1 MENTT
6 PGMQGTGTQGTVAGG
21 AEKGAQK
28 IEQFTSTAHDTVDRV
43 AGAAS
48 STLRHAGEK
57 GQEWMASQEHM
68 LEGARECV
76 RRHPVA
82 SVMIAVGVGML
93 FSRFTSH

>member
-1 MENTT
+1 MQNTT
-6 PGMQGTGTQGTVAGG
+6 TGTQGTMAGS
-21 AEKGAQK
+21 AEKGAEK
-28 IEQFTSTAHDTVDRV
+28 IEQLSSTAHEAVNRV

-57 GQEWMASQEHM
+57 GQEWIAAQEHM

-82 SVMIAVGVGML
+82 SVVIAVGVGML